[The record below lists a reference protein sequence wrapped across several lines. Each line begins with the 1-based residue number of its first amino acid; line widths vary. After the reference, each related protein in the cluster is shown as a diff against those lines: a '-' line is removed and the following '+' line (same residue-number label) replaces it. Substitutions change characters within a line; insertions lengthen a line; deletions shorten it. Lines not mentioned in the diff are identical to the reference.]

1 MDYKLTDYA
10 VGDYITYFEGCDVLF
25 DNDGT
30 PLCGTITSIT
40 ARSATIQ
47 VGRQS
52 FHVKLGDIKW
62 NGIPS
67 HQLIVHLNK
76 TYLAA
81 PIGIRHHKKGLT
93 RKGLSVVGVS
103 LDGHRTM
110 FNTDVDGK
118 VHEGVYN
125 KFINYPDQINTEAMM
140 QFVNQGGVRNARW
153 VQFGPHAC
161 VRCHY
166 RSVIILYGQGLK
178 TYSQGYED
186 NVTEED
192 IDELVKR
199 VYG

>member
-1 MDYKLTDYA
+1 MQYKLTDYA

-25 DNDGT
+25 DNDGV

-40 ARSATIQ
+40 TRSATIQ

-52 FHVKLGDIKW
+52 YHVKLDDIRW
-62 NGIPS
+62 DGIPS

-103 LDGHRTM
+103 LDGNRTM

-125 KFINYPDQINTEAMM
+125 KFINYPDQINVEAMG
-140 QFVNQGGVRNARW
+140 QFVNAGGVRNPRW

-166 RSVIILYGQGLK
+166 HSVIILYNQGLS
-178 TYSQGYED
+178 TYSVGYEN
-186 NVTEED
+186 NVSED
-192 IDELVKR
+192 DINKLIKK
-199 VYG
+199 VYK